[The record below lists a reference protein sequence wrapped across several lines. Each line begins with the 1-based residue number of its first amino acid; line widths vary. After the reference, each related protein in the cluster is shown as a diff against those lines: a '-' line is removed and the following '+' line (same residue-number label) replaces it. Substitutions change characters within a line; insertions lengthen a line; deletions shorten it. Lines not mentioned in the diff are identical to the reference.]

1 MTTSTRTRK
10 SNKKTVADKSEGLR
24 QGSAPL
30 LFGEAV
36 DTEMVTLERID
47 NQKNQLMNS
56 CYFKK
61 MG

>member
-10 SNKKTVADKSEGLR
+10 ANKKTAADKSEGLR

-30 LFGEAV
+30 LFGETV

-47 NQKNQLMNS
+47 NQKN
-56 CYFKK
+56 
-61 MG
+61 